1 MIILGL
7 TGSIGM
13 GKTTTAAL
21 FAEEGVPVFDVD
33 AAVHRLYS
41 ENAAL
46 IAAIGQR
53 FAGAVKG
60 GTIDRASLGDL
71 ICEDKTALPALEA
84 IVHPEVART
93 RAAWLK
99 AELEKGTKI
108 VLFDIPLLFETGGE
122 KKVDK
127 TIVVSAPKSVQKQ
140 RVLSRPNMSEDRFTH
155 ILSCQMPDE
164 EKRKRAD
171 FIIDTSKGL
180 EDARRQVQSILR
192 QIKTKTPTEPEGQ
205 S

>member
-21 FAEEGVPVFDVD
+21 FNAQGVPVFDVD

-41 ENAAL
+41 EDVHL
-46 IAAIGQR
+46 IEAIGQR
-53 FAGAVKG
+53 FPGAVRD
-60 GTIDRASLGDL
+60 GTIDRTILGEL
-71 ICEDKTALPALEA
+71 IREDKTALPALEA
-84 IVHPEVART
+84 LVHPAVARA
-93 RAAWLK
+93 RAGWLK
-99 AELEKGTKI
+99 AEQKKGSKA
-108 VLFDIPLLFETGGE
+108 VLFDIPLLFETGGD

-140 RVLSRPNMSEDRFTH
+140 RVLSRPNMSEARFSH
-155 ILSCQMPDE
+155 LLSCQMPDR
-164 EKRKRAD
+164 EKRNRAD

-192 QIKTKTPTEPEGQ
+192 QIETQTPTGEGQ

>member
-21 FAEEGVPVFDVD
+21 FNEEGVPVFDVD

-41 ENAAL
+41 EDIPL
-46 IAAIGQR
+46 IKAIGTR
-53 FAGAVKG
+53 FPKAIG
-60 GTIDRASLGDL
+60 GNTIDRTALGDL
-71 ICEDKTALPALEA
+71 IREDKAALPALEA
-84 IVHPEVART
+84 IVHPAVARA
-93 RAAWLK
+93 RADWLEAK
-99 AELEKGTKI
+99 KEGGAKV

-122 KKVDK
+122 KMVDK
-127 TIVVSAPKSVQKQ
+127 VIVVSAPKAVQKQ
-140 RVLSRPNMSEDRFTH
+140 RVLSRPNMSEARFSH
-155 ILSCQMPDE
+155 LLSCQMPDE
-164 EKRKRAD
+164 KKRKCAD

-192 QIKTKTPTEPEGQ
+192 QIKTQNPTGKDQ

>member
-21 FAEEGVPVFDVD
+21 FSEEGVPIFDVD

-41 ENAAL
+41 EDAPL

-53 FAGAVKG
+53 FAGTVSE
-60 GTIDRASLGDL
+60 GTIDRTILGEL
-71 ICEDKTALPALEA
+71 IRADKAALPALEA
-84 IVHPEVART
+84 IVHPAVARART
-93 RAAWLK
+93 DWLAQK
-99 AELEKGTKI
+99 MKDGAKT
-108 VLFDIPLLFETGGE
+108 VLFDIPLLFETGGD

-140 RVLSRPNMSEDRFTH
+140 RVLSRPGMNEARFSH

-192 QIKTKTPTEPEGQ
+192 QIKTQTPTG
-205 S
+205 